1 MLLKQYEIVGVTAR
15 IVFLFVH
22 DSVDRLLS
30 EAAMLRP
37 LVSLLR
43 QPYTAAADIL
53 DWRSWLDI
61 GVGSQLIHLG
71 CSGQSG
77 NVPECVGVSCSAAI
91 YP

>member
-43 QPYTAAADIL
+43 QPYCGHT
-53 DWRSWLDI
+53 
-61 GVGSQLIHLG
+61 
-71 CSGQSG
+71 
-77 NVPECVGVSCSAAI
+77 
-91 YP
+91 